1 MTRTKLQDPVSCG
14 DRFSFLTW
22 EMAPQIPFREISYL
36 YALLKIWR
44 FLLMQCLIGC
54 NDDTD
59 DRDQYRDN

>member
-1 MTRTKLQDPVSCG
+1 MTRTKLQDPASCG

-22 EMAPQIPFREISYL
+22 EMAPQIPFREKY
-36 YALLKIWR
+36 